1 MEAPKSSVLPVIS
14 PRMHRAL
21 YSNCSLPD
29 ELYILYHLFHSSIC
43 FGSGI
48 NSSIERVIFVY
59 HLKVSMTCP
68 VCDFSG
74 AVIEKSAEFEQ
85 EGYIGYRFIT
95 IITSCKKCG
104 YSWNCIF
111 TKKDEKSLLNKLIPK
126 GLFVPP
132 KG

>member
-29 ELYILYHLFHSSIC
+29 ELYIL
-43 FGSGI
+43 
-48 NSSIERVIFVY
+48 Y

-104 YSWNCIF
+104 YSGNCIF